1 MANTL
6 DEVIPK
12 LLAQGLVA
20 LRQNAVMPRL
30 VNRDYANMAAQKG
43 AVINVPIPSAIA
55 ARDVTPSLTLITNTD
70 SAPTAALV
78 TLDFWKAASFHMS
91 DKDMAEAMSGT
102 IPMQASEAIKS
113 LANAVD
119 AYILAKHVGFYG
131 AAGAAG
137 TTPFNTSLTVAGNA
151 RKLLN
156 KQLAPMDNRR
166 AVLDPDA
173 ESNLLLN
180 TNILQSE
187 QRGDSA
193 GIVEGSIGR
202 KLGFDWFLDQ
212 NVTTYTPGTAWIT
225 GRTVATAGAVA
236 GETTLAIKDNAGTM
250 AAGTVKIGDIFTL
263 GGSSQQYVITTAI
276 ATVTALAST
285 TFTISFYPALAS
297 AHASGAVVTVIGSA
311 YTANLA
317 FHRDAIA
324 WASRPLGD
332 IPAAGNLFS
341 SAVDPVSGIALRLE
355 VSRQNKQTTFEY
367 DILGGAN
374 VVRREYGVKILG

>member
-1 MANTL
+1 VANTL
-6 DEVIPK
+6 TEVIPK

-30 VNRDYANMAAQKG
+30 VNKSYSALAAQKG
-43 AVINVPIPSAIA
+43 SVINVPIPSAIA
-55 ARDVTPSLTLITNTD
+55 ARDVSPSVTLITNTD
-70 SAPTAALV
+70 STPTVAQV
-78 TLDFWKAASFHMS
+78 TLDFWKAASFHLS
-91 DKDMAEAMSGT
+91 DSDMAKSDAGV

-119 AYILAKHVGFYG
+119 AYILSKHVGFYG
-131 AAGAAG
+131 AAGTAG
-137 TTPFNTSLTVAGNA
+137 TTPFNASLTVAGNA

-156 KQLAPMDNRR
+156 RQLAPMDNRY

-173 ESNLLLN
+173 ETNLLLN
-180 TNILQSE
+180 TNILQADQS
-187 QRGDSA
+187 GDQA

-202 KLGFDWFLDQ
+202 KLGFDWFMDQ
-212 NVTTYTPGTAWIT
+212 NITTFTPGTGWVT
-225 GRTVATAGAVA
+225 GWALSTTSGAVGDTTLNILNATAS
-236 GETTLAIKDNAGTM
+236 GTIL
-250 AAGTVKIGDIFTL
+250 IGDIFTVA
-263 GGSSQQYVITTAI
+263 GGTQQYVITANATAS
-276 ATVTALAST
+276 ATVARL
-285 TFTISFYPALAS
+285 ISFYPALVS
-297 AHASGAVVTVIGSA
+297 AAASGAITVIGTA
-311 YTANLA
+311 YTVNLG